1 MVASILVDLLK
12 TARPRQWIKNLTLF
26 AALIFTGNIY
36 SQQIWIKD
44 FGVVVEAI
52 LAFSIVAVAV
62 YFLNDI
68 VDIEADKAHPFKK
81 KRPIAAG
88 RISKP
93 LAWGVFGVTSVWGL
107 IWSFNLAPL
116 FFWGVLAYWVMQC
129 AYSLWLK
136 NIEVVDVF
144 VIALGFFIRVFA
156 GALVINAHLSIWFL
170 LCVISTSLFLAVGK
184 RRAELAILTKQTTA
198 ILHRKV
204 MGKYSPDILD
214 AYLSMFSTAAFL
226 SWALYTFNFYDSQ
239 TMASIN
245 TPLPLVVSRTLTINK
260 WLMVTIPVVIFGI
273 MRYLRII
280 YEGSRAETPE
290 RVIFSDYPLLA
301 SVLVWILVVV
311 GVLYGSWL

>member
-1 MVASILVDLLK
+1 MVATILVDLLK
-12 TARPRQWIKNLTLF
+12 TARPRQWIKNLTLL
-26 AALIFTGNIY
+26 AALLFTGNIY
-36 SQQIWIKD
+36 SHQVWIVD
-44 FGVVVEAI
+44 FWVVIEAI
-52 LAFSIVAVAV
+52 VVFTVTAISV
-62 YFLNDI
+62 YYLNDI
-68 VDIEADKAHPFKK
+68 VDIKADQAHPFKK

-88 RISKP
+88 RISIKLG
-93 LAWGVFGVTSVWGL
+93 LAVFGFTSVVGL
-107 IWSFNLAPL
+107 GWAYNLSHL
-116 FFWGVLAYWVMQC
+116 FFWGVLAYWVMQTS
-129 AYSLWLK
+129 YSLWLK
-136 NIEVVDVF
+136 NLEVVDVF

-184 RRAELAILTKQTTA
+184 RRAELAILAKQATA

-204 MGKYSPDILD
+204 MGKYSPEILD

-239 TMASIN
+239 TLASIN
-245 TPLPLVVSRTLTINK
+245 TPLPLIVSRTLTINK

-280 YEGSRAETPE
+280 YDGSRAESPE
-290 RVIFSDYPLLA
+290 RVMFSDLPLLI
-301 SVLVWILVVV
+301 SVSVWISVVV